1 MNDRTAAIASA
12 FGAARDYDRH
22 AHVQRRAA
30 EALADR
36 VAALGLS
43 APSLLEFGCGTGF
56 LTHALMRRHIGG
68 RWLVTDLA
76 RDMVERC
83 RLRMAGQEGLTF
95 AVLDVT
101 SDEPEGRGTFDIVT
115 ASLAAQWIDDL
126 DEAVGRMLQW
136 VRPGGHVLFNT
147 LASGTFREW
156 RDAMAQAGGEAGAA
170 AYPDAAALAAIRPQ
184 VQASLP
190 QVEVLTDCHA
200 DARGFLA
207 ALKAIGAHVP
217 APGHRPASAPQM
229 RGAMRAFEANG
240 SAASYEI
247 VTLHFRRPME
257 TAR

>member
-36 VAALGLS
+36 IAALGLA
-43 APSLLEFGCGTGF
+43 APRLLEFGCGTGF
-56 LTHALMRRHIGG
+56 LTDALLRRNVGG

-76 RDMVERC
+76 SDMVERC
-83 RLRMAGQEGLTF
+83 RARMAEQGDLTF
-95 AVLDVT
+95 AVLDVEKG
-101 SDEPEGRGTFDIVT
+101 EPEGLGGFDIVT
-115 ASLAAQWIDDL
+115 GSLAAQWIGDL
-126 DEAVGRMLQW
+126 DAAVGRMLGW

-156 RDAMAQAGGEAGAA
+156 RAAMAQAGGEAGTA
-170 AYPDAAALAAIRPQ
+170 AYPDVAALAAIRPDAQ
-184 VQASLP
+184 ESPPATDL
-190 QVEVLTDCHA
+190 LTDRHA
-200 DARGFLA
+200 DARGFLTS
-207 ALKAIGAHVP
+207 LKAIGAHVP
-217 APGHRPASAPQM
+217 APGHRPASPAQL
-229 RGAMRAFEANG
+229 RTAMRAFEANG
-240 SAASYEI
+240 CAASYEV